1 MVIRTAKVLLVLM
14 IGLFSLLVG
23 LDNIVDYGTNYA
35 FVQHVMS
42 MDTVFPTSTLTW
54 RAVTSPAA

>member
-1 MVIRTAKVLLVLM
+1 MVIRTAKVLLVLL

-35 FVQHVMS
+35 FV
-42 MDTVFPTSTLTW
+42 
-54 RAVTSPAA
+54 